1 MPTIEIPDHDHDHDV
16 SPISSPSLSRVNS
29 RNSAVSSLDDSPASS
44 PIFSPTQLS
53 ANGHGGATSDTATT
67 TSYDHSFTDADDWF
81 GRFREDLDISDACP
95 DRGQLA
101 VAGQVPVYDA
111 NGTSRLFSTFFTGLD
126 AIGDRQFIIFVRHF
140 FCGACQA
147 YMKAIAEAITMQ
159 AYYTMAVPT
168 NIIVIGCGSPSMI
181 PFYKQATGCPF
192 PIFAD
197 PSRKLYKALG
207 MTLTLNLAG
216 PKRPEYMKDISFN
229 QWQLKQWTTM
239 AKAKGATKF
248 KGGNLLQIGGEF
260 LFQDGQVVWC
270 HRMKNM
276 RGHAEVS
283 VVKRILELE
292 D

>member
-1 MPTIEIPDHDHDHDV
+1 MPTMPTIEIPDNDHDV
-16 SPISSPSLSRVNS
+16 SPVSSPSLSRVNS
-29 RNSAVSSLDDSPASS
+29 RHSAVSISGH
-44 PIFSPTQLS
+44 FSRFFSRFLPTQLS
-53 ANGHGGATSDTATT
+53 SSGHGAATSDTATT
-67 TSYDHSFTDADDWF
+67 NSYDHSFTDADDWF
-81 GRFREDLDISDACP
+81 GRFRDDLDISDECP

-111 NGTSRLFSTFFTGLD
+111 NGNSRLFSTFFTGLD

-140 FCGACQA
+140 YCG
-147 YMKAIAEAITMQ
+147 

-168 NIIVIGCGSPSMI
+168 NIIVVGCGSPSMI

-192 PIFAD
+192 PIFAE

-216 PKRPEYMKDISFN
+216 PKRPKYMKDVPFHK
-229 QWQLKQWTTM
+229 WQLEQWTTM
-239 AKAKGATKF
+239 AKPPKGNSRF

-276 RGHAEVS
+276 RGHAEVD
-283 VVKRILELE
+283 VVKRVLELE